1 MRKFIYLVILLGIC
15 GTSCTSHKEIQKA
28 TSFKIGNS
36 VCQKWIGGRE
46 SSGSGLDILFSTTLS
61 EASTIVLKEVFF
73 RNKQVPAGLFYE
85 AGVYYIRAEI
95 PSTAANSKEA
105 INFELKA
112 SEAIV
117 SFTEN
122 NVLKYI
128 KVVGIKEK
136 EPLIYNSRP

>member
-1 MRKFIYLVILLGIC
+1 M
-15 GTSCTSHKEIQKA
+15 
-28 TSFKIGNS
+28 
-36 VCQKWIGGRE
+36 
-46 SSGSGLDILFSTTLS
+46 LFSTTIS

-85 AGVYYIRAEI
+85 AGVYYVRAEI

-112 SEAIV
+112 NEAIV

-128 KVVGIKEK
+128 KVTGIKEK